1 MIIELDSNTPYC
13 LDHSLD
19 CGQVFRWTRIK
30 HHWQGIVE
38 GSLIIIRQK
47 ENDLIINESPT
58 NKDATFLRSYFRLD
72 DNLPKILSRI
82 KRDAIMAKAIDEL
95 HGLRLIRQDPWEC
108 LISFIC
114 ATYANIPRIKKM
126 IGNLSQKFGDQISTK
141 EGVFYSFPEH
151 QSLAKATE
159 RELREC
165 GLGFRAK
172 YVIET
177 SHRIVDGFNLQELSK
192 LTYEKARTQL
202 LSLPGVGPKVA
213 DCVLL
218 FSLDKLEAFPV
229 DVWIARIISKLYLMQ
244 QYSCVNSTKYRQI
257 SNFGKVYFG
266 KYAGYAQEY
275 LYHFYK

>member
-1 MIIELDSNTPYC
+1 
-13 LDHSLD
+13 
-19 CGQVFRWTRIK
+19 
-30 HHWQGIVE
+30 
-38 GSLIIIRQK
+38 
-47 ENDLIINESPT
+47 
-58 NKDATFLRSYFRLD
+58 
-72 DNLPKILSRI
+72 
-82 KRDAIMAKAIDEL
+82 
-95 HGLRLIRQDPWEC
+95 
-108 LISFIC
+108 
-114 ATYANIPRIKKM
+114 
-126 IGNLSQKFGDQISTK
+126 TK
-141 EGVFYSFPEH
+141 EGDFYSFPEH

-177 SHRIVDGFNLQELSK
+177 SHRIVDGFNLLKLSK

-257 SNFGKVYFG
+257 RNFGKGYFG
-266 KYAGYAQEY
+266 MYAGYAQEY
-275 LYHFYK
+275 LYHFYKQNITR